1 MLAMLHP
8 THFGKTEYYTYGIL
22 IQSWYPWLSDP
33 LDNVQHH
40 FLNWTFRKKGS
51 MSGAGVFECWEYCQ
65 GCTACEQRTQEPSSS
80 CFYYNMLST
89 CLCLCLPMFLIQ
101 NTYFLCLI
109 AHMSVFVCKMLPLSE
124 GRFSKTAFKPWKDKE
139 HTQVKDRFWKG
150 DAVLVEVR
158 IEDQH
163 THSPPP
169 WLHPAEL

>member
-1 MLAMLHP
+1 
-8 THFGKTEYYTYGIL
+8 
-22 IQSWYPWLSDP
+22 
-33 LDNVQHH
+33 
-40 FLNWTFRKKGS
+40 

-80 CFYYNMLST
+80 CFYYIMLST
-89 CLCLCLPMFLIQ
+89 CLCLFLHMFLIQ

-124 GRFSKTAFKPWKDKE
+124 GRFSKRAFKPGKDKE

-158 IEDQH
+158 KEDQH

-169 WLHPAEL
+169 